1 MEQPTPKQIMFA
13 ETLGID
19 NPSQYDKKTLSGMI
33 NAKVG
38 KQEEKPADN
47 KSFAKAETPRER
59 IADTKSTT
67 MYTSYA
73 KDIFIAIYPHAIS
86 GTPLSSQAIMNEA
99 IGLVKQARDAFT

>member
-1 MEQPTPKQIMFA
+1 MEQPTDKQIIFA
-13 ETLGID
+13 KTLGIE

-33 NAKVG
+33 DAKVS
-38 KQEEKPADN
+38 KKPSEN
-47 KSFAKAETPRER
+47 KTFVKAETPRER